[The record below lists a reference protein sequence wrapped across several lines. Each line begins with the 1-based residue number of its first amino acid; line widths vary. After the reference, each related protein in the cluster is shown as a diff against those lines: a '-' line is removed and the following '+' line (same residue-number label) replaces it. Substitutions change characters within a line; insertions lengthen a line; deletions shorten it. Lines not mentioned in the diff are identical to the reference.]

1 MKTITKFIDSKG
13 PSNLNQQ
20 YRNDEKY
27 KSDIIKIKQ
36 ESDPN
41 KRGIEFFTKRDK
53 NDNLKKKLIDLKQ
66 EIKEMNTKIRRID
79 DTMRI
84 SKVPNTI
91 NQYENPITYNLPS
104 ISKLENDNQILINKI
119 NNLKTQI
126 KEVKVI

>member
-84 SKVPNTI
+84 SKVHNTI